1 MNEKITTRP
10 DAPDASTPVVVKRF
24 GDYDLALHLDGSVT
38 WRDTG
43 RVPVLPVAPA
53 PAAEDREAE
62 FAWHEAHGPVI
73 PIIGDE
79 RYMPVTVAR
88 RLAARQSAPLSGVQE
103 DAARRALADAG
114 LDEAD
119 AAAAFDALTPW
130 LTRQPAPVVS
140 AEQVREVQY
149 AHIGDDGE
157 HLGPC
162 VLVSNLPAL
171 GIEVPRG

>member
-10 DAPDASTPVVVKRF
+10 DAPAPTAVVVKRF
-24 GDYDLALHLDGSVT
+24 GDYDLALNSDGSVT

-43 RVPVLPVAPA
+43 RVPVLPDAPA
-53 PAAEDREAE
+53 PSTENREAE

-79 RYMPVTVAR
+79 RYMPVTIAR
-88 RLAARQSAPLSGVQE
+88 RLAARQ
-103 DAARRALADAG
+103 
-114 LDEAD
+114 
-119 AAAAFDALTPW
+119 
-130 LTRQPAPVVS
+130 PAPTVS

-162 VLVSNLPAL
+162 VLVSDLPAL
-171 GIEVPRG
+171 GIEVHRG